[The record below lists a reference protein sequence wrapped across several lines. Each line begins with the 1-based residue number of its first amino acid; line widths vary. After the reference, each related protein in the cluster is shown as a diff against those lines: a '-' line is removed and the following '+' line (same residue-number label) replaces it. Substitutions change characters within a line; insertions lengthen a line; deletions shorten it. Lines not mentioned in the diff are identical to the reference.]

1 MSTTHSGLTFKRFTR
16 QVRTEMTAV
25 LATSAAAHQAETLLK
40 SAPWVEQTDTQGT
53 FPARNALQDGFSGT
67 WEAFKHVGNY
77 SAGYQRAYAGMV
89 AYRFQ
94 LPADASGKD
103 VVSVDVP
110 LYVDRWLVDGVRVAA
125 YLSDDTTPATA
136 WDTLRAGDANE
147 DAQLPMTYTEDDP
160 PQRVVVEKN
169 DTITVT
175 FPGST
180 AAADYLWVIISLED
194 YTTSRDFWIEGAALI
209 LGEAVKATF
218 SAAVTA
224 DAVIALPPTEREI
237 VETRYVAVSPSTWAP
252 MNFSLSLTVDDA
264 TAGPLVGITGF
275 PVAQSGTEAQFA
287 GATGALVGYSGTTND
302 LFYGVILPRI
312 FHLSENETYTR
323 MRFSA
328 ASVFPLAAK
337 EFSARMIV
345 WAGDVTVP
353 NDTPA
358 SVTAALVARP
368 RNSDVGYRQQELF
381 RGYTGAA
388 TVANAHNL
396 ELQTPWE
403 VAKIGECVL
412 EGKNYTNQDTFDIA
426 LSGAG
431 VKVILVCVSMERYW
445 AASAGAMATANAKFT
460 PGSSIYLS

>member
-16 QVRTEMTAV
+16 QVRTEMNAV

-77 SAGYQRAYAGMV
+77 AAGYQRAYAGMV

-136 WDTLRAGDANE
+136 WDTLREGDAYE
-147 DAQLPMTYTEDDP
+147 DAQLPMTYTAAPESA
-160 PQRVVVEKN
+160 RVVVEKN

-209 LGEAVKATF
+209 LGEAVEATF
-218 SAAVTA
+218 SAAVAA
-224 DAVIALPPTEREI
+224 DTVVATPPAEKQVLENMYYNVSTTSCKKSNWQLKSKADEWLGFASAISAFPIGYALTE
-237 VETRYVAVSPSTWAP
+237 T
-252 MNFSLSLTVDDA
+252 NFNGSV
-264 TAGPLVGITGF
+264 
-275 PVAQSGTEAQFA
+275 
-287 GATGALVGYSGTTND
+287 GALVGYSGTTED
-302 LFYGVILPRI
+302 EYTGVIISRL
-312 FHLSENETYTR
+312 FHLGETDVYTR
-323 MRFSA
+323 MRFGA
-328 ASVFPLAAK
+328 TAVFPMAAK
-337 EFSARMIV
+337 EFAARMVV
-345 WAGDVTVP
+345 WLGAVTM
-353 NDTPA
+353 NDTD
-358 SVTAALVARP
+358 TNIKALTARP
-368 RNSDVGYRQQELF
+368 ESNITGYLQQSLWK
-381 RGYTGAA
+381 GYAA
-388 TVANAHNL
+388 VTVANKGGTDA
-396 ELQTPWE
+396 EAQTAWSLT
-403 VAKIGECVL
+403 KIGEFIL
-412 EGKNYTNQDTFDIA
+412 KGKNYTNEDYFDVDI
-426 LSGAG
+426 SGPG
-431 VKVILVCVSMERYW
+431 LKVLVVCVSLDEFW
-445 AASAGAMATANAKFT
+445 ATAAGTMATANATFT
-460 PGSSIYLS
+460 PGTTIYLS

>member
-1 MSTTHSGLTFKRFTR
+1 MSTTHTGLMFKRFTR

-25 LATSAAAHQAETLLK
+25 LAVSAAAHQAETLLK

-77 SAGYQRAYAGMV
+77 AAGYQRAYAGMV

-136 WDTLRAGDANE
+136 WDTLREGDAYE
-147 DAQLPMTYTEDDP
+147 AAQLPMTYTAAPESA
-160 PQRVVVEKN
+160 RVVVEKN

-209 LGEAVKATF
+209 LGEAVAATF

-224 DAVIALPPTEREI
+224 DTVVATPPAEKRVLENVFYHSGTSSWLKCNLRLKS
-237 VETRYVAVSPSTWAP
+237 VVADTTLGFA
-252 MNFSLSLTVDDA
+252 
-264 TAGPLVGITGF
+264 AGISGF
-275 PVAQSGTEAQFA
+275 PVGPNLTELQFN
-287 GATGALVGYSGTTND
+287 GATGALVGYSGTTAD
-302 LFYGVILPRI
+302 EYTGVIIPRM
-312 FHLSENETYTR
+312 FHLGETDVYTR
-323 MRFSA
+323 MRFGA
-328 ASVFPLAAK
+328 TAVFPMAAK
-337 EFSARMIV
+337 EFAARMVV
-345 WAGDVTVP
+345 WLGAVTM
-353 NDTPA
+353 NDTE
-358 SVTAALVARP
+358 TALIALTSRP
-368 RNSDVGYRQQELF
+368 DFTVEGYLQQALWK
-381 RGYTGAA
+381 GYAA
-388 TVANAHNL
+388 VTVANNGGAWSL
-396 ELQTPWE
+396 T
-403 VAKIGECVL
+403 KIGEFIL
-412 EGKNYTNQDTFDIA
+412 KGKNYTNEDYFDVDI
-426 LSGAG
+426 SGPG
-431 VKVILVCVSMERYW
+431 LKVLVVCVSLDEFW
-445 AASAGAMATANAKFT
+445 ATAAGTMPTANATFT
-460 PGSSIYLS
+460 PGDSIYLS